1 VLLGH
6 LDGCGSKILQGVLA
20 FVFGVLDDGWTRLAP
35 RPVFDGSHAVHAPI
49 SASLANLEVQR
60 TKVLFS
66 RSPDVTGQQRMVL
79 TTPE

>member
-1 VLLGH
+1 M
-6 LDGCGSKILQGVLA
+6 
-20 FVFGVLDDGWTRLAP
+20 
-35 RPVFDGSHAVHAPI
+35 

-79 TTPE
+79 TTPEYVRPGSLLMTLYVMKWSRF